1 MTTGAAEPAPT
12 QSATSA
18 DATWAPY
25 PVQEP
30 ERNEAWRNH
39 ARIMRYGAPLT
50 GRPDPISLELKPPW
64 FRGLGAGIVSLL
76 CVVLASMTLPSG
88 GLVGWLLVL
97 LAVVTGGVTART
109 LALRRRQA
117 GLTVS
122 GEGITVRSGVGVTQ
136 VAWDDLHA
144 VQLGPYA
151 RKGQDESTGVALR
164 LKPKRPRPAPAP
176 LTDVDTVQVNVKEGF
191 GRRPLGC
198 RSRCCWY
205 SWQKSFLT
213 GKSVGIHSDHIVI
226 DAGVKTSSRRCVTT
240 GAQRDKQG

>member
-176 LTDVDTVQVNVKEGF
+176 LTDVEGWWAVRLPSGTNLEELGDRLRPYGPPDLTVLPRTSF
-191 GRRPLGC
+191 LSRRPP
-198 RSRCCWY
+198 RE
-205 SWQKSFLT
+205 
-213 GKSVGIHSDHIVI
+213 
-226 DAGVKTSSRRCVTT
+226 RR
-240 GAQRDKQG
+240 

>member
-30 ERNEAWRNH
+30 ERNEAWKNH
-39 ARIMRYGAPLT
+39 ARIMRYDAPLT
-50 GRPDPISLELKPPW
+50 GRPDPISVELKPPW

-76 CVVLASMTLPSG
+76 CVVLAAVTLPTG
-88 GLVGWLLVL
+88 GLIGWLLVL
-97 LAVVTGGVTART
+97 MAVVTGGVAART

-122 GEGITVRSGVGVTQ
+122 GEGITMRSGGGVTQ
-136 VAWDDLHA
+136 VAWADLHA

-164 LKPKRPRPAPAP
+164 LKPKRPGPAPAP
-176 LTDVDTVQVNVKEGF
+176 LTDVEGWWAVRLPSGMNLEDFGDRLRPYDPPDLTVLPRTSF
-191 GRRPLGC
+191 LSRRPQ
-198 RSRCCWY
+198 R
-205 SWQKSFLT
+205 
-213 GKSVGIHSDHIVI
+213 
-226 DAGVKTSSRRCVTT
+226 ARR
-240 GAQRDKQG
+240 